1 MSHSRHTRRFPQV
14 LIASLRGALQTIKPG
29 HYSHTHTQTQTNE
42 NNAHTHILTP
52 SHTHTLTLSR
62 TGKDTETQT
71 HGHRHTETNT
81 HTHRETNTHTHENE
95 PLPLIFLM
103 PFYMCCLPIPR
114 SAGVAA
120 SQTSWKAGLKPLWP
134 NATACVKGRW
144 RNFGGAAIATRRT
157 ATKTINL
164 FS

>member
-14 LIASLRGALQTIKPG
+14 LIASLSGALQIIKPG

-81 HTHRETNTHTHENE
+81 HTHRETNTHTHTRERTSPSDILNAVLHVLPSNP
-95 PLPLIFLM
+95 PLCRGCSLTDELESWAKAAVAKRH
-103 PFYMCCLPIPR
+103 CLCEGALEKLWR
-114 SAGVAA
+114 SGY
-120 SQTSWKAGLKPLWP
+120 S
-134 NATACVKGRW
+134 N
-144 RNFGGAAIATRRT
+144 
-157 ATKTINL
+157 
-164 FS
+164 